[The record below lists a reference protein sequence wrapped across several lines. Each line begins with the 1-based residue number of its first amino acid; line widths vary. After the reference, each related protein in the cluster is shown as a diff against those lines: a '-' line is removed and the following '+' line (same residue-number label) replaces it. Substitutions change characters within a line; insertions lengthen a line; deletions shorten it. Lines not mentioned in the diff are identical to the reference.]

1 MYKYLNPSNYARY
14 AQILASRYLLEPLEI
29 RFSPKPNLPLRHPP
43 IFFLGPPRSGSTLA
57 VQAITEALDVG
68 YLSNRHCDWCGAPAL
83 AQRLF
88 QPTKF
93 RPKPDFCS
101 SYGVTQGAHAP
112 AECGEWWYRF
122 FRRSPQYVSL
132 AEVDPRKM
140 NNFRRS
146 IASLIN
152 AFDRPV
158 IFKNLFASFRI
169 QAIAKYLPESLFI
182 VMHRNEVD
190 NGHSLL
196 EARHRVNGSYARW
209 WSMEPPGVDHLR
221 KLPAHQQVIE
231 QIRCVHTII
240 YKDLKSANVDP
251 SRYLDLSYE
260 NFCADPR
267 EAIKTIHNFFL
278 RNKCKVTRRSELPI
292 NFPTRKHVRI
302 DPDIYKAMVSY
313 AQGICSH

>member
-14 AQILASRYLLEPLEI
+14 AQILANRYLLEPLEI

-57 VQAITEALDVG
+57 IQAITEALDVG

-83 AQRLF
+83 AERLF
-88 QPTKF
+88 QPTNL
-93 RPKPDFCS
+93 RPKTDFYS
-101 SYGVTQGAHAP
+101 LYGDTQGAHAP

-132 AEVDPRKM
+132 TEVDPRKM

-158 IFKNLFASFRI
+158 IFKNLYASFRI
-169 QAIAKYLPESLFI
+169 QAIAQYLPESLFI
-182 VMHRNEVD
+182 VMRRNEID

-196 EARHRVNGSYARW
+196 EARYRVNGSYARW
-209 WSMEPPGVDHLR
+209 WSMEPPGIDHLR

-231 QIRCVHTII
+231 QIRHVRATI
-240 YKDLKSANVDP
+240 YKDLTFANVDP
-251 SRYLDLSYE
+251 TRYLDLSYE
-260 NFCADPR
+260 SFCTDPR
-267 EAIKTIHNFFL
+267 EAIKTIYNFFL
-278 RNKCKVTRRSELPI
+278 RNNGKVTRRSELPI
-292 NFPTRKHVRI
+292 NFPTRQHVRI
-302 DPDIYKAMVSY
+302 DPDIYKAMVRY
-313 AQGICSH
+313 AQRFDSA